1 MPLPERRLAA
11 ISYAEMRNFTR
22 LSEALQPQ
30 KVLQLANEFFALAA
44 RCATQNSGKVVCLH
58 NDSLLAA
65 FSGGAPAEISGR
77 ALQAAQELQREF
89 GPLGERW
96 KVEYGLPAVVAL
108 GIHMGEAVFGAAG
121 PKGAQQNLVFGDS
134 VSIAERMVHRARAG
148 EIVLSLDFMKGLGP
162 AVRTLGAQE
171 LPPLELGRRPAIPI
185 YAMTVDTRLDFT

>member
-22 LSEALQPQ
+22 LSEALQPE
-30 KVLQLANEFFALAA
+30 KVLQLANEFFTLAA
-44 RCATQNSGKVVCLH
+44 SCATKSSGKVMCLH

-65 FSGGAPAEISGR
+65 FAGGAPAELCGR
-77 ALQAAQELQREF
+77 ALHAAQELQREF

-96 KVEYGLPAVVAL
+96 KAEYGLPAVIAL

-121 PKGAQQNLVFGDS
+121 PKGARQELVFGDS

-148 EIVLSLDFMKGLGP
+148 EIVLSLDFMKGLGA
-162 AVRTLGAQE
+162 AVRTLGAHE

-185 YAMTVDTRLDFT
+185 YALTVDTRLDFT

>member
-1 MPLPERRLAA
+1 MARPERRLAA

-22 LSEALQPQ
+22 LSEALQPD

-44 RCATQNSGKVVCLH
+44 RCATNNSGKVVCLH

-65 FSGGAPAEISGR
+65 FAGGAGAELSGH

-96 KVEYGLPAVVAL
+96 KAEYGLPATVAI

-121 PKGAQQNLVFGDS
+121 PKGAKQDLVFGDS

-162 AVRTLGAQE
+162 AVKTLGAHE